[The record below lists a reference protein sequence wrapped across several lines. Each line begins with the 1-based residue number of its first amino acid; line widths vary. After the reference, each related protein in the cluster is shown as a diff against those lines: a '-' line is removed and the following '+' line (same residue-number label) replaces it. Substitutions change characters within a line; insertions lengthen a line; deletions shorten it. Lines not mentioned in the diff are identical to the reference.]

1 MRISPL
7 SILVSL
13 LFFSCQPEIQPQ
25 EKKSSKPL
33 EQLFTDY
40 WDTYMALHPLTATSA
55 GVDTYND
62 RLAEV
67 GEEAEQNKKKEYQI
81 FLERL
86 AKIEKSGLTEEA
98 QINYDLFEFI
108 LKDQIAAIDFER
120 YLVPISADGG
130 FHIDLVYMVN
140 NMPFDTPKDYQN
152 YLSRLQVIPEYINHQ
167 ISLMEKGMEKGITL
181 PKVVLENYT
190 ASIDIHQ
197 VDEVTESKFYKPFL
211 EMPEALTEEQKEE
224 LQATAKQYIEE
235 RVKPALATFSQF
247 INERYRPG
255 AVEAIG
261 ISEQPKGKEFYEQQ
275 VRYFSTLPLTAE
287 EIFETGKKEVARIRT
302 DMEGVLEKL
311 DYQGSFADFID
322 FMRTDKRFYAES
334 PRELLKEASYIAKR
348 VDGMLPKYFN
358 QLPDLPYGVAPVPEA
373 IAPKYTTG
381 RYSPGSAANHKA
393 GFYWVNTFKLQ
404 SRPLYALPAL
414 TLHEAVPG
422 HHLQISLAQELENVP
437 EFRRHNYISS
447 YGEGWAL
454 YCEWLGQ
461 EMGIYEDPY
470 QDFGR
475 MTYEMWRACRLV
487 VDIGIHLKGWSRQQA
502 VDYLAS
508 NTALSIHEV
517 NTEIDR
523 YIGWPGQAL
532 SYKIG
537 ELKIRELRKKAE
549 EALGEN
555 FDLRAFHD
563 EILRQG
569 AMPLFTLEKQVM
581 GWMRKRK
588 NVKI

>member
-1 MRISPL
+1 MRIFPL
-7 SILVSL
+7 GILISL
-13 LFFSCQPEIQPQ
+13 LFFSCQPETPQ
-25 EKKSSKPL
+25 QKQAHNESL
-33 EQLFTDY
+33 QLLFTDY
-40 WDTYMALHPLTATSA
+40 WDTYAALHPLTATSA
-55 GVDTYND
+55 GINTYND
-62 RLAEV
+62 RLGEV
-67 GEEAEQNKKKEYQI
+67 GEEAEQRKKKEYQV

-86 AKIEKSGLTEEA
+86 AKIDRNELTEKE
-98 QINYDLFEFI
+98 QINYDLFKFV
-108 LKDQIAAIDFER
+108 LDDQIAAIDFER
-120 YLVPISADGG
+120 YLVPISSDGG
-130 FHIDLVYMVN
+130 FHVNLVYMVN
-140 NMPFDTPKDYQN
+140 NMPFDSPKDYQN
-152 YLSRLQVIPEYINHQ
+152 YLSRLLAIPDYVDQQ
-167 ISLMEKGMEKGITL
+167 ISLLRKGMEKGMTL
-181 PKVVLENYT
+181 PKVVLDNYT
-190 ASIDIHQ
+190 ASIDVHQ
-197 VDEVTESKFYKPFL
+197 VDEISESKFYGPFL
-211 EMPEALTEEQKEE
+211 KMPETMAEGQKNEI
-224 LQATAKQYIEE
+224 QSTARQYIIKH
-235 RVKPALATFSQF
+235 VNPALAAFSQF
-247 INERYRPG
+247 INEEYEPG

-261 ISEQPKGKEFYEQQ
+261 ISSQPKGKDFYEQQ
-275 VRYFSTLPLTAE
+275 VRYFSTLPLTAD

-302 DMEGVLEKL
+302 DMDAVLETL
-311 DYQGSFADFID
+311 DYQGSFENFLE
-322 FMRTDKRFYAES
+322 FLRTDSRFYAETA
-334 PRELLKEASYIAKR
+334 RELLKEASYIAKR
-348 VDGMLPKYFN
+348 VDGKLPQYFN
-358 QLPDLPYGVAPVPEA
+358 QLPDLPYGVSPVPEA

-393 GFYWVNTFKLQ
+393 GFYWVNTFKLK

-422 HHLQISLAQELENVP
+422 HHLQISLAQELEDVP

-475 MTYEMWRACRLV
+475 LTYEMWRACRLV

-549 EALGEN
+549 KALGEN

-563 EILRQG
+563 EILRHG
-569 AMPLFTLEKQVM
+569 AMPLFTLEKQVTAWIE
-581 GWMRKRK
+581 G
-588 NVKI
+588 VVGGVQ